1 MFQQKKQDGL
11 TVFQSELFNNLPGI
25 VHGFS
30 SRAGGCSKA
39 PYQGLNMGMTGGDNP
54 DDVRNNR
61 RRFAAALGIQPEQ
74 AVCGYQVHG
83 TSIARVGA
91 AERGCGFLD
100 VSTAIAETDGL
111 VTNQKGVALMTLYA
125 DCVPVLFYEPV
136 QQVIAVCHCGWKG
149 TVGKIAARMADVMA
163 EEYHCDRRQIRAV
176 IGPSISQDAYEV
188 DLPVLERF
196 REAFAFAD
204 AIIAPVDENHGR
216 VDLWEAN
223 RRQLLEAGLLP
234 EHIEVSGLCTFQ
246 NHETFF
252 SHRAGGGTTGRNAA
266 MLMLV

>member
-1 MFQQKKQDGL
+1 MAFTTYEYKGLRWSASDKIGVKHLFTEKLGGVGDRPYSSVYDPEWLQTETQQRVRQIWLTLCEGAELPAGLCFTRQIHSDIVRTVGSDEMVLPPLPTLPVDCDGL
-11 TVFQSELFNNLPGI
+11 CTAEKGVPLAVFGADCLP
-25 VHGFS
+25 VLLCEEE
-30 SRAGGCSKA
+30 AG
-39 PYQGLNMGMTGGDNP
+39 
-54 DDVRNNR
+54 VI
-61 RRFAAALGIQPEQ
+61 AAL
-74 AVCGYQVHG
+74 
-83 TSIARVGA
+83 
-91 AERGCGFLD
+91 
-100 VSTAIAETDGL
+100 
-111 VTNQKGVALMTLYA
+111 
-125 DCVPVLFYEPV
+125 
-136 QQVIAVCHCGWKG
+136 HCGWKG
-149 TVGKIAARMADVMA
+149 TVGKIAAGMADVME